1 MNTCKMKKGR
11 YIRQSTAAQSNLRQ
25 LAKAHPDE
33 ELFIDVISGS
43 IPFKERPEGSRL
55 LQEILSGKIE
65 YLCFHSI
72 CRAGRNTIDVLTTLK
87 LCSDYNVVVK
97 IENLGLESMINGKA
111 NPVFNLVTTILSEL
125 SSLERENL
133 LERQKEGIAQAKIL
147 KKYKGRVK
155 GTVMTKE
162 ELLEKHKKV
171 VREIRANPNL
181 SIRKIA
187 TLSGVAPNTV
197 RKVIKLQNEEK
208 EN

>member
-1 MNTCKMKKGR
+1 MNTFMKKGR

-43 IPFKERPEGSRL
+43 VPFKERPEGSRL
-55 LQEILSGKIE
+55 LQEILSGKID
-65 YLCFHSI
+65 YLSFHSI

-87 LCSDYNVVVK
+87 LCSDNNVIVK
-97 IENLGLESMINGKA
+97 IENLGLESLINGKT
-111 NPVFNLVTTILSEL
+111 NPVFNLITTILSEL

-133 LERQKEGIAQAKIL
+133 LERQREGIAQAKIL

-155 GTVMTKE
+155 GTFMTNE
-162 ELLEKHKKV
+162 QILEKHKKV
-171 VREIRANPNL
+171 VRELKANPNL

-187 TLSGVAPNTV
+187 TLAGVAPNTV
-197 RKVIKLQNEEK
+197 RKTKKVLNEKK

>member
-1 MNTCKMKKGR
+1 MKKGR
-11 YIRQSTAAQSNLRQ
+11 YIRQSTASQSNLRQ

-43 IPFKERPEGSRL
+43 VPFKERPEGSRL
-55 LQEILSGKIE
+55 LKEILSGKID
-65 YLCFHSI
+65 YLSFHAI
-72 CRAGRNTIDVLTTLK
+72 DRAGRNTIDVLTTLK
-87 LCSDYNVVVK
+87 ICFENNVRVK
-97 IENLGLESMINGKA
+97 IENLGLESIINGRA
-111 NPVFNLVTTILSEL
+111 NPVFNLITTILSEL

-133 LERQKEGIAQAKIL
+133 LERQREGIVQAKIL
-147 KKYKGRVK
+147 KKYKGRLK

-162 ELLEKHKKV
+162 EILEKYKKV
-171 VREIRANPNL
+171 VREIRGNPTL

-197 RKVIKLQNEEK
+197 RKIIKLQNEEK